1 MAVASGTIGLVLYT
15 GFWLKLIGR
24 GIRWGS
30 RSVWATSLAAIAT
43 AQVLHSLTLDIHTLW
58 YSMPFAFLVLGV
70 QYRLCDLDLVA
81 DPTLTGQVVVS
92 GYEGSE

>member
-1 MAVASGTIGLVLYT
+1 M
-15 GFWLKLIGR
+15 
-24 GIRWGS
+24 
-30 RSVWATSLAAIAT
+30 WATSLAAIAI

-81 DPTLTGQVVVS
+81 DPTLTGQVVVN
-92 GYEGSE
+92 GYKGSE